1 MFIDLGRLV
10 VSSIMLRFVY
20 KGSEEVVGNG
30 GGGNVGRVRR
40 EHDEALVDALG
51 LQARHRVA
59 ASGRAIE
66 IKGAAAR
73 SQQIDHA

>member
-1 MFIDLGRLV
+1 MVR
-10 VSSIMLRFVY
+10 
-20 KGSEEVVGNG
+20 NG

-59 ASGRAIE
+59 ASGREVA
-66 IKGAAAR
+66 IKGASAG
-73 SQQIDHA
+73 SQ